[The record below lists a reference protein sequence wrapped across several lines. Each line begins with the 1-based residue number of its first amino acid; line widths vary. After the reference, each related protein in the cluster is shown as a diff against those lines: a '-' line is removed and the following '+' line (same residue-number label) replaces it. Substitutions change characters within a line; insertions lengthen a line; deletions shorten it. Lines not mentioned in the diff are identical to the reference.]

1 MHYSYLEDIKREVLV
16 FSNNFKME
24 LLILDHCDG
33 RPTNTNTQTGQQG
46 NFLAKPV
53 YAENTPKLG
62 IKTQK
67 NELVGDDVD
76 LNLNRPTQRKP
87 SDDTTTIFGTASR

>member
-1 MHYSYLEDIKREVLV
+1 
-16 FSNNFKME
+16 ME
-24 LLILDHCDG
+24 ILILDHCDA

-76 LNLNRPTQRKP
+76 LNLIRPTQRKP

>member
-1 MHYSYLEDIKREVLV
+1 MTNASALSEKKPPLV
-16 FSNNFKME
+16 FSNNLKME
-24 LLILDHCDG
+24 LLILDQCDA
-33 RPTNTNTQTGQQG
+33 RPTNTNTQTGQG

-76 LNLNRPTQRKP
+76 LNLIRPTQRKP